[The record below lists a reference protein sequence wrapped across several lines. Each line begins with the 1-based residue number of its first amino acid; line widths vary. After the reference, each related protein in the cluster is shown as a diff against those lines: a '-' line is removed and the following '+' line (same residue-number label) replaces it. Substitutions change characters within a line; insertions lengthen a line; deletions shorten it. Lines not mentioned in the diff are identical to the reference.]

1 RVREQGRLRMGV
13 KTARAMKALMHWRFT
28 SPEEEPLQQLAA
40 IYGGTVQPW
49 SDSKASQGSKQF
61 ELLSTS
67 SKIRV
72 FVPPGG
78 LSTWYELWA
87 GGGVQRRCDGEVCF
101 IDGGDQNQ
109 TPCICNVQQKMMC
122 KPKTRL
128 SVVLPE
134 ISPFGGV
141 WRLDTGSWN
150 AADELAAMEQML
162 DSLQVTGLVEAS
174 LLIEP
179 RQRMVKGQKKQ
190 YVVPVLLISASAQK
204 ALASG
209 QEGTLLID
217 TPAVAQLPAPSVPG
231 GISSLT
237 ESDLED
243 DVVDAQIVDEPD
255 YDRAEMD

>member
-1 RVREQGRLRMGV
+1 
-13 KTARAMKALMHWRFT
+13 
-28 SPEEEPLQQLAA
+28 
-40 IYGGTVQPW
+40 
-49 SDSKASQGSKQF
+49 
-61 ELLSTS
+61 
-67 SKIRV
+67 
-72 FVPPGG
+72 
-78 LSTWYELWA
+78 
-87 GGGVQRRCDGEVCF
+87 
-101 IDGGDQNQ
+101 
-109 TPCICNVQQKMMC
+109 
-122 KPKTRL
+122 
-128 SVVLPE
+128 
-134 ISPFGGV
+134 
-141 WRLDTGSWN
+141 
-150 AADELAAMEQML
+150 
-162 DSLQVTGLVEAS
+162 QVTGLVEAS

-255 YDRAEMD
+255 YDRAEMDERLNLAVTLLAQRTEYSTDELYLGLALGGSGGNHE